1 MCIMSQDSI
10 NHHYVPQGLLK
21 NWYIKDFKGK
31 NQGFRKYQRKY
42 NGEVSLIPTLRS
54 TKSSC
59 SKEHLN
65 TTYQNVFSVTKEVI
79 EDSNSIEDELARLD
93 SDALV
98 EIQKIL
104 ESPNERILN
113 LQVEEK
119 NILAKFILSLHFRH
133 PETLEFSKQM
143 VEKNAKDS
151 LDFMLE
157 NLEKYDIGHHLD
169 IFKKNVN
176 LSTMMDTLNN
186 PENHQHIVNMNW
198 IVSVFEDDFLLTG
211 EKPLVINF
219 NKNEIRPD
227 LGFALS
233 LSPTVL
239 LIGIHPKLFEN
250 NFKGF
255 QDFISKF
262 VPSYNG
268 IVCEQSRYAIS
279 SHELDE
285 ELVDIYLSALK

>member
-1 MCIMSQDSI
+1 MSQKSI

-21 NWYIKDFKGK
+21 NWYIKNSNHK
-31 NQGFRKYQRKY
+31 NQGFWKYQRKY
-42 NGEVSLIPTLRS
+42 NGEVSLFPNPCS
-54 TKSSC
+54 SKSSC
-59 SKEHLN
+59 SEEHLN
-65 TTYQNVFSVTKEVI
+65 TTYKNIFSITQEVL
-79 EDSNSIEDELARLD
+79 EDSNSIEDELAKLD

-98 EIQKIL
+98 EIKKIL

-143 VEKNAKDS
+143 VEKNAEDS
-151 LDFMLE
+151 LEFILK

-169 IFKKNVN
+169 LFKKNAN

-198 IVSVFEDDFLLTG
+198 LVTVFNTDFFLSG
-211 EKPLVINF
+211 EKPLVLDF
-219 NKNEIRPD
+219 SKNEIRPN

-239 LIGIHPKLFEN
+239 LIGIHSELFKDDAN
-250 NFKGF
+250 SF
-255 QDFISKF
+255 QDFINKF
-262 VPSYNG
+262 VLDYNG
-268 IVCEQSRYAIS
+268 IVCEQSRYVIS
-279 SHELDE
+279 SHELNED
-285 ELVDIYLSALK
+285 LKDIYLSALKYPL

>member
-1 MCIMSQDSI
+1 MSQKSI
-10 NHHYVPQGLLK
+10 NHHFVPQGLLAK
-21 NWYIKDFKGK
+21 WYIKNSNHQNKG
-31 NQGFRKYQRKY
+31 FWKYQRKY
-42 NGEVSLIPTLRS
+42 NGEVSLIPRPSS
-54 TKSSC
+54 TQSSC
-59 SKEHLN
+59 SGNHLN
-65 TTYQNVFSVTKEVI
+65 TTYKHLFSVTQELV
-79 EDSNSIEDELARLD
+79 EDTNSIEDELARLD

-239 LIGIHPKLFEN
+239 LIGIHPKLFKN

>member
-1 MCIMSQDSI
+1 MSQKSK
-10 NHHYVPQGLLK
+10 NHHFVPQGLLAK
-21 NWYIKDFKGK
+21 WYIKNSNYQNKG
-31 NQGFRKYQRKY
+31 FWKYQRKY
-42 NGEVSLIPTLRS
+42 NGEVSLIPKPSS
-54 TKSSC
+54 TQSSC
-59 SKEHLN
+59 SVNHLN
-65 TTYQNVFSVTKEVI
+65 TTYQHLFSVTQELV
-79 EDSNSIEDELARLD
+79 EDTNSIEDELARLD

-151 LDFMLE
+151 LEFMLE

-169 IFKKNVN
+169 FFKKNAN

-255 QDFISKF
+255 QNFISKF

-285 ELVDIYLSALK
+285 KLVDIYLSALK